1 METTY
6 RIRCRHCGTLLPQ
19 NADSNLG
26 AIARCANSDCHID
39 TEFAMRCPVCMK
51 RLNRT
56 EQEFKEQIEMVLV
69 WN

>member
-1 METTY
+1 M
-6 RIRCRHCGTLLPQ
+6 
-19 NADSNLG
+19 G
-26 AIARCANSDCHID
+26 AVARCANSDCHID

-56 EQEFKEQIEMVLV
+56 EQEFREQIEMVLV